1 LDKSKEAGLNS
12 SLAEFKE
19 TQSTDAFS
27 LQNERLLKVRLEA
40 VTIQARQ
47 GTMVAYQG
55 DVHFEHAGS
64 GMKRLVK
71 KVATGEGIDLMKV
84 SGTGEVFLAIQAQEV
99 HLLQL
104 NDEELT
110 CNSQNVLAFEAGI
123 DWDIKKVEGVSGIL
137 TGGLFNLKLKGSGS
151 VAVVSDGPPVL
162 LETGG
167 APTFCDPQAAIVWS
181 QGVKTSIKTDANLKS
196 FVGMGSGESV
206 QVGFSGDG
214 WVLVQPSEGRV
225 TERVS
230 GSNQSGG
237 GLGGLL
243 SNLGG

>member
-1 LDKSKEAGLNS
+1 LDHAKETGLNS

-19 TQSTDAFS
+19 TQSQDAFS
-27 LQNERLLKVRLEA
+27 LQNERLLKVRLDA

-47 GTMVAYQG
+47 GSMVAYQG
-55 DVHFEHAGS
+55 DVHFEHSGS
-64 GMKRLVK
+64 GMKRLMK
-71 KVATGEGIDLMKV
+71 KVATGEGVDLMKA

-104 NDEELT
+104 NDEEVT
-110 CNSQNVLAFEAGI
+110 VNGQNVLAFEAGI
-123 DWDIKKVEGVSGIL
+123 DWDIKRVEGVSGVL
-137 TGGLFNLKLKGSGS
+137 TGGLFNVRLKGTGT
-151 VAVVSDGPPVL
+151 VAVVSDGPPIL

-167 APTFCDPQAAIVWS
+167 AATFCDPQAAIVWS
-181 QGVKTSIKTDANLKS
+181 QGVSTSIKTDASLKS

-206 QVGFSGDG
+206 QVAFSGEG

-225 TERVS
+225 LERMS

-243 SNLGG
+243 GNLAQ

>member
-1 LDKSKEAGLNS
+1 LNS

-19 TQSTDAFS
+19 TQSQEAFS
-27 LQNERLLKVRLEA
+27 LQNDRLLKVRLDA

-47 GTMVAYQG
+47 GSMVAYQG

-71 KVATGEGIDLMKV
+71 KVATGEGVDLMKA

-104 NDEELT
+104 NDEEIT
-110 CNSQNVLAFEAGI
+110 VNGRNVLAFAAGI
-123 DWDIKKVEGVSGIL
+123 DWDIKKVEGVSGVM
-137 TGGLFNLKLKGSGS
+137 TGGLFNVKLKGTGTA
-151 VAVVSDGPPVL
+151 AVVSDGPPVL
-162 LETGG
+162 LDVGG
-167 APTFCDPQAAIVWS
+167 AATYCDPQAAIVWS
-181 QGVKTSIKTDANLKS
+181 QGVKSSVKTDANLKS
-196 FVGMGSGESV
+196 FIGMGSGESV
-206 QVGFSGDG
+206 QVAFSGDG

-225 TERVS
+225 LERVS

-243 SNLGG
+243 GNLTQ

>member
-1 LDKSKEAGLNS
+1 MNS

-19 TQSTDAFS
+19 TQSQEAFS
-27 LQNERLLKVRLEA
+27 LQNDRLLKVRLDA

-47 GTMVAYQG
+47 GSMVAYQG

-71 KVATGEGIDLMKV
+71 KVATGEGVDLMKA

-104 NDEELT
+104 NDEEIT
-110 CNSQNVLAFEAGI
+110 VNGRNVLAFEAGI
-123 DWDIKKVEGVSGIL
+123 DWDIKKVEGVSGVM
-137 TGGLFNLKLKGSGS
+137 TGGLFNVKLKGTGTA
-151 VAVVSDGPPVL
+151 AVVSDGPPVL
-162 LETGG
+162 LDVGG
-167 APTFCDPQAAIVWS
+167 AATYCDPQAAIVWS
-181 QGVKTSIKTDANLKS
+181 QGVKSSVKTDANLKS
-196 FVGMGSGESV
+196 FIGMGSGESV
-206 QVGFSGDG
+206 QVAFSGDG

-225 TERVS
+225 LERVS

-243 SNLGG
+243 GNLTQ

>member
-1 LDKSKEAGLNS
+1 LDS

-19 TQSTDAFS
+19 TESQEAFS
-27 LQNERLLKVRLEA
+27 LQNERLLKVRLDA

-47 GTMVAYQG
+47 GSMVAYQG

-64 GMKRLVK
+64 GMKRLMK
-71 KVATGEGIDLMKV
+71 KVATGEGVDLMKV
-84 SGTGEVFLAIQAQEV
+84 SGSGEVFLALQAEEV
-99 HLLQL
+99 HLFQL
-104 NDEELT
+104 NDEEIT
-110 CNSQNVLAFEAGI
+110 CNGRNVLAFDAGV
-123 DWDIKKVEGVSGIL
+123 DWDIKKVEGMSGVL
-137 TGGLFNLKLKGSGS
+137 TGGLFNIKLKGSGT
-151 VAVVSDGPPVL
+151 VAVVSDGPPVM

-181 QGVKTSIKTDANLKS
+181 QGVSTSIKTDASLKS

-206 QVGFSGDG
+206 QVAFSGEG

-225 TERVS
+225 EQRVS

-237 GLGGLL
+237 GIGGLL
-243 SNLGG
+243 NQLGG

>member
-1 LDKSKEAGLNS
+1 LNT

-19 TQSTDAFS
+19 TQSQEAFS
-27 LQNERLLKVRLEA
+27 LQNERLLKVRLDA

-47 GTMVAYQG
+47 GSMVAYQG
-55 DVHFEHAGS
+55 DVHFEHSSS

-71 KVATGEGIDLMKV
+71 KVATGEGVDLMKA

-104 NDEELT
+104 NDEEIT
-110 CNSQNVLAFEAGI
+110 VNGRNVLAFEAGI
-123 DWDIKKVEGVSGIL
+123 DWDIKKVEGVSGVM
-137 TGGLFNLKLKGSGS
+137 TGGLFNVKLKGTGTA
-151 VAVVSDGPPVL
+151 AVVSDGPPVL
-162 LETGG
+162 LDVGS

-181 QGVKTSIKTDANLKS
+181 QGVASSVKTDANLKS
-196 FVGMGSGESV
+196 FIGMGSGESV
-206 QVGFSGDG
+206 QVAFSGDG

-225 TERVS
+225 NERIS

-243 SNLGG
+243 GNLGQ

>member
-1 LDKSKEAGLNS
+1 MNS

-19 TQSTDAFS
+19 TQSQKAFS
-27 LQNERLLKVRLEA
+27 LQNDRLLKVRLDA

-47 GTMVAYQG
+47 GSMVAYQG

-71 KVATGEGIDLMKV
+71 KVATGEGVDLMKA

-104 NDEELT
+104 NDEEIT
-110 CNSQNVLAFEAGI
+110 VNGRNVLAFEAGI
-123 DWDIKKVEGVSGIL
+123 DWDIKKVEGVFGVM
-137 TGGLFNLKLKGSGS
+137 TGGLFNVKLKGTGTA
-151 VAVVSDGPPVL
+151 AVVSDGPPVL
-162 LETGG
+162 LDVGG
-167 APTFCDPQAAIVWS
+167 AATYCDPQAAIVWS
-181 QGVKTSIKTDANLKS
+181 QGVKSSVKTDANLKS
-196 FVGMGSGESV
+196 FIGMGSGESV
-206 QVGFSGDG
+206 QVAFSGDG

-225 TERVS
+225 LERVS

-243 SNLGG
+243 GNLTQ

>member
-1 LDKSKEAGLNS
+1 MES

-19 TQSTDAFS
+19 TQSQDAFA
-27 LQNERLLKVRLEA
+27 LQNERLLKVRLQD

-47 GTMVAYQG
+47 GSMVAYQG

-64 GMKRLVK
+64 GMKRLMK
-71 KVATGEGIDLMKV
+71 KVATGEGVDLMKV
-84 SGTGEVFLAIQAQEV
+84 SGSGEVFLALQAEEV
-99 HLLQL
+99 HLLKL
-104 NDEELT
+104 NNEEIT
-110 CNSQNVLAFEAGI
+110 VNGQNVLAFEAGI
-123 DWDIKKVEGVSGIL
+123 DWDIKRVEGVSGVL
-137 TGGLFNLKLKGSGS
+137 TGGLFNVKLQGTGT
-151 VAVVSDGPPVL
+151 VAVISDGPPVL
-162 LETGG
+162 LDVAS

-181 QGVKTSIKTDANLKS
+181 QGVRTAIKTDASLKS
-196 FVGMGSGESV
+196 FVGMGSGESI

-225 TERVS
+225 KERAS

-243 SNLGG
+243 NNLGG